1 MSTSALPS
9 PVPTVSLDRHANSD
23 DREAQLFRW
32 IRFRMIRTNVIQLFR
47 RSRLRTSL
55 VVGLSLLFWFALYSL
70 FYEGFAFMGNHVG
83 DAGSR
88 MHADTVRL
96 VFHMFFAS
104 LNLMLVFS
112 AGIIFFGGVYR
123 SPESRL
129 LLALPIRDERIAV
142 HKFQEALV
150 YSCWG
155 FFLLAS
161 PLLLAYGTVV
171 GAPWYYYLLMLPMI
185 VSFVYI
191 PCAIGSLACII
202 LVSKAPRLKLA
213 IVATLAVASLLFAVR
228 AVWLAVSGPQAE
240 LFGNEWFQE
249 TKHRFAFTQ
258 QMWLPSSWLS
268 SGMLEAA
275 RQVTDVDLTPRLQ
288 DSPVVQSCLYLALL
302 VSNALLGDLLL
313 VYGSRRWLRKG
324 YSAIEGSVQRKRS
337 TRPALLD
344 RTLNTVLK
352 GFFPS
357 QVRLLLLKDWRL
369 LRRDPLQWL
378 QFLIFFGL
386 LGLYFLNIDR
396 FSHQGHDISNIL
408 WVNMVSFLNLAVVG
422 LILSTFTTRF
432 IYPMISLEGQ
442 RFWVLGLLPLPRE
455 TILWSKFLFA
465 ALGSWVPC
473 GLLVLAS
480 DLLLQIDP
488 LVLGVHQFTC
498 LLLCLGLASIAV
510 GLGAMM
516 PNFRE
521 SSPSKIAAGFGG
533 TLTLVLSALYIIII
547 VVCTALPCH
556 FYLIASNSPLGNSI
570 LPPEHWRF
578 WMMVGVATAVATGA
592 LATILPLARGL
603 KAFRKLELA

>member
-1 MSTSALPS
+1 MSASVVS
-9 PVPTVSLDRHANSD
+9 PAATISLDRHPNSD

-32 IRFRMIRTNVIQLFR
+32 IRFCMVRTRLLQVFR
-47 RSRLRTSL
+47 KARLRTTL
-55 VVGLSLLFWFALYSL
+55 VAGLSLLFWAALYVL
-70 FYEGFAFMGNHVG
+70 FYQGFYFIGTHVG
-83 DAGSR
+83 DAGGK
-88 MHADTVRL
+88 MHADTIRL

-112 AGIIFFGGVYR
+112 AGIIFFGAVYR
-123 SPESRL
+123 SPEMRL
-129 LLALPIRDERIAV
+129 LLSLPVRDERIAL
-142 HKFQEALV
+142 HKFQEALL

-161 PLLLAYGTVV
+161 PMMLAYGVV
-171 GAPWYYYLLMLPMI
+171 VHAPWYYYVLMVPMI
-185 VSFVYI
+185 VSFVYV
-191 PCAIGSLACII
+191 PCAIGSLCCMI

-213 IVATLAVASLLFAVR
+213 IVATLAVASILLASR
-228 AVWLAVSGPQAE
+228 AVWVTVSGPQTE
-240 LFGNEWFQE
+240 LFGYEWFQE

-268 SGMLEAA
+268 NGMLEAA
-275 RQVTDVDLTPRLQ
+275 RRVTDVDLSPRLQ
-288 DSPVVQSCLYLALL
+288 DSPVVQSCMYLALL

-324 YSAIEGSVQRKRS
+324 YSLIEGTSERKRS
-337 TRPALLD
+337 TRPAMVDSLMFWLV
-344 RTLNTVLK
+344 RP
-352 GFFPS
+352 FPH
-357 QVRLLLLKDWRL
+357 QVQLLLHKDWRL
-369 LRRDPLQWL
+369 LRRDPLQWS

-386 LGLYFLNIDR
+386 LGLYFLNLDR

-442 RFWVLGLLPLPRE
+442 RFWVLGLLPLPRT

-465 ALGSWVPC
+465 ALGSWIPC
-473 GLLVLAS
+473 ALLILAS
-480 DLLLQIDP
+480 DLMLQIDP

-510 GLGAMM
+510 GIGAMM
-516 PNFRE
+516 PDFRE

-533 TLTLVLSALYIIII
+533 TLTLVISALYIIVI

-556 FYLIASNSPLGNSI
+556 FYLIAGNSPIGNSL
-570 LPPEHWRF
+570 LPPDHWRF
-578 WMMVGVATAVATGA
+578 WMAAGVATALVTG
-592 LATILPLARGL
+592 TVTTVVPLVKGL
-603 KAFRKLELA
+603 KAFQKLELA